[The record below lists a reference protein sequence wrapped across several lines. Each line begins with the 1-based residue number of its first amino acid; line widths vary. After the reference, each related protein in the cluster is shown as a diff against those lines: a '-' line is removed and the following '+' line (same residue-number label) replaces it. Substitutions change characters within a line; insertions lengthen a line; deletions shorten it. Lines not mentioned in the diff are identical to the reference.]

1 MSVLSRVS
9 LEESLVVPKTPT
21 AWVVDLPLPGA
32 RSLSRSDRMGGRHW
46 LVVSPGTNGQS
57 TQQYYHL
64 PRAWFSAENTLIVF
78 EEQTAS
84 PKDVQLERRQASRIQ
99 S

>member
-32 RSLSRSDRMGGRHW
+32 RSLSRSDRMG
-46 LVVSPGTNGQS
+46 S
-57 TQQYYHL
+57 TY
-64 PRAWFSAENTLIVF
+64 TLLL
-78 EEQTAS
+78 
-84 PKDVQLERRQASRIQ
+84 QLRRQFDLAAADLQLALPSFVAGLGDDHNMFAG